1 MKEQRWPGDYET
13 LREQLGHSYRED
25 QMSARGNNANL
36 EHDFLAMR
44 DEMPFDNYMKHEL
57 EPSYSQQLDTVGMQ
71 PHAREYLERDATGI
85 RSQRKFIT
93 INGQTI
99 DHTEGIQ
106 FSGYP

>member
-13 LREQLGHSYRED
+13 VRQQLMHSYRED
-25 QMSARGNNANL
+25 VMAAKGNNADL
-36 EHDFLAMR
+36 GHDYLAMK
-44 DEMPFDNYMKHEL
+44 DEVPFDNYMKREL
-57 EPSYSQQLDTVGMQ
+57 EPSYSMQLDTVGMQ
-71 PHAREYLERDATGI
+71 PHSREYLERDATGL
-85 RSQRKFIT
+85 RSQRQFIT